1 MKSSV
6 DGLRIDSVLEVEPD
20 FFPGYQEA
28 AGVYCVGEVDN
39 GNPAL
44 DCPYQEVLDGVLNYP
59 MYIPLHIIKIFA
71 NSKPATGNSS
81 TPSNPPAAASATSTT

>member
-1 MKSSV
+1 MRPQPTKTSHILKNCSV

-44 DCPYQEVLDGVLNYP
+44 DCPYQDYLDGVLNYP
-59 MYIPLHIIKIFA
+59 MYIPL
-71 NSKPATGNSS
+71 
-81 TPSNPPAAASATSTT
+81 PPFFFFFFF